1 MISRFSRSLVTRSW
15 GTILFLCLASAGQ
28 AFAEPVRIGGTGSG
42 SVLMER
48 LAQEY
53 QRRQPGAEVTIVMPP
68 LSSGGGL
75 RALSAGKLDIAVVGR
90 ALKPD
95 EASMPGV
102 GKSYEY
108 ARTPLLMA
116 SSRDTA
122 KAVSLKELAD
132 IYSGHTV
139 SWPDGSPIRLILR
152 SKSES
157 DVAIMRAAS
166 PEMNAAVDESY
177 ARKGMAV
184 AENDIDTIDLI
195 ARTPGSLGPT
205 TLGLLT
211 LDGRRLSI
219 LALNGVQPTLA
230 AMAAGK
236 YPWVK
241 SIHLAHAGSSTPETQ
256 EFLAFLRSDDA
267 RRLLAKLEF
276 RSEAP

>member
-1 MISRFSRSLVTRSW
+1 
-15 GTILFLCLASAGQ
+15 
-28 AFAEPVRIGGTGSG
+28 
-42 SVLMER
+42 
-48 LAQEY
+48 
-53 QRRQPGAEVTIVMPP
+53 
-68 LSSGGGL
+68 
-75 RALSAGKLDIAVVGR
+75 
-90 ALKPD
+90 
-95 EASMPGV
+95 
-102 GKSYEY
+102 
-108 ARTPLLMA
+108 MA